1 MQKIIDILAIIL
13 LLGAIINASFYYT
26 YFWQL
31 KEYRFDRMKDFLST
45 PSGKARMFNI
55 FLLVKLLLLAFL
67 LLGLL
72 LGTVRQTLVFGL
84 SWQEL
89 VYNIVLLLSLVEIGN
104 AFWRMLQHHLYRPEK
119 TVKGVLIVFLTILIC
134 LAWPIYLLMIAS
146 LTGYFFLALAW
157 MSLLAPLINVLIIAL
172 FYPLTLFSKALVL
185 SRARRKIAQAQ
196 GLRIIGITGSYGKS
210 TTKEFLAHILEK
222 KFRVLKTPGNTNTEI
237 GVAQIILRHLKPEH
251 EVFIVEAGAYK
262 KGEIKKICRMVAPRM
277 AVITAVKDSHL
288 ALFGSLEQ
296 IKQTKFELIESLPSF
311 GTAFFNTGNEGAHDL
326 SKRAKT
332 LELAKII
339 TYSAV
344 GEADLQATDMQE
356 SSDGLQFKVKGVH
369 FSTAVP
375 GRHNVSNILGAL
387 AVGLELGMT
396 LQEMAEE
403 VKTLK
408 LREHTLSV
416 LHPSGDLTII
426 DDTYNANPDGVMA
439 ALDYL
444 NTYRD
449 KQKIMVFPG
458 MQELGAKS
466 AAEHR
471 RIAKRIAEVCDY
483 AYFTS
488 LDFARPLK
496 EALREK
502 NFSDYLFINQD
513 QKKLL
518 RLLRDRLASRPGA
531 LLLISRGSEQVLKKL
546 TNAP

>member
-1 MQKIIDILAIIL
+1 
-13 LLGAIINASFYYT
+13 
-26 YFWQL
+26 
-31 KEYRFDRMKDFLST
+31 
-45 PSGKARMFNI
+45 
-55 FLLVKLLLLAFL
+55 
-67 LLGLL
+67 
-72 LGTVRQTLVFGL
+72 
-84 SWQEL
+84 
-89 VYNIVLLLSLVEIGN
+89 
-104 AFWRMLQHHLYRPEK
+104 
-119 TVKGVLIVFLTILIC
+119 
-134 LAWPIYLLMIAS
+134 
-146 LTGYFFLALAW
+146 
-157 MSLLAPLINVLIIAL
+157 
-172 FYPLTLFSKALVL
+172 
-185 SRARRKIAQAQ
+185 
-196 GLRIIGITGSYGKS
+196 
-210 TTKEFLAHILEK
+210 
-222 KFRVLKTPGNTNTEI
+222 
-237 GVAQIILRHLKPEH
+237 
-251 EVFIVEAGAYK
+251 
-262 KGEIKKICRMVAPRM
+262 
-277 AVITAVKDSHL
+277 
-288 ALFGSLEQ
+288 
-296 IKQTKFELIESLPSF
+296 
-311 GTAFFNTGNEGAHDL
+311 
-326 SKRAKT
+326 
-332 LELAKII
+332 
-339 TYSAV
+339 
-344 GEADLQATDMQE
+344 
-356 SSDGLQFKVKGVH
+356 
-369 FSTAVP
+369 
-375 GRHNVSNILGAL
+375 
-387 AVGLELGMT
+387 MT